1 MAGEVTDDWVKERQY
16 ARQDGRDSL
25 AQFTAVRKELLALLD
40 GLQAEWNRL
49 ARHAIFG
56 PTSLQE
62 LVGFMAG
69 HDRLHVKQAFEA
81 IG

>member
-1 MAGEVTDDWVKERQY
+1 MKERQY